1 MYLKNLST
9 DVTRDGDHLT
19 VTYSLNG
26 KQGTCKYLEKSSMSK
41 LQPGVIHLLVE
52 VGMTEII
59 EELNKETPL
68 SDGDLTLLQMEIR
81 EDSLDRLIRSLNV

>member
-19 VTYSLNG
+19 VTYSLNE

-81 EDSLDRLIRSLNV
+81 EDSLDRLTRSLNV